1 MAARARKRAIRLI
14 ENSNDIFV
22 ATHIR
27 PDGDALGS
35 LLGLLLAL
43 EKTGARVAALCTD
56 PVPANYAFLPAA
68 DRILSLPPDWKA
80 GLGIV
85 VDCDGLGRTGALE
98 PALASL
104 PALIDLD
111 HHDTD
116 RTFGQERLVDATAGA
131 AAEIVHELIRDMGT
145 PLDAE
150 ISTCLYAAILTDTG
164 RFCYGNTTA
173 RSLRIAAELVASG
186 ADPHYIARKVYEER
200 SVPATH
206 LLGVALSRLSAAED
220 GQIVSSVLR
229 PEDFECTGAAPSE
242 TEGIIGHL
250 RAIGGTRVAILFVE
264 PDHDAVRVSLRSD
277 GSVDVGEVALGFGGG
292 GHAMAA
298 GCTVTGSVEVVE
310 QSVLEAVRLALGRP
324 SERDAG

>member
-186 ADPHYIARKVYEER
+186 ADPHYIARN
-200 SVPATH
+200 
-206 LLGVALSRLSAAED
+206 LSRLSAAED

-310 QSVLEAVRLALGRP
+310 QSVLDAVRLALGRP